1 MAGPRKGLRRI
12 GPVVCSCGIDNVS
25 EQMEEGSLVTEL
37 EEETA
42 PGVTLTH
49 SSPSVGDDVT
59 GVVSHLGG
67 GAVLPAKEP
76 SDGAVSFEDGKED
89 GTVAHCVECVGNVYS
104 NDGIFLA
111 VG

>member
-1 MAGPRKGLRRI
+1 
-12 GPVVCSCGIDNVS
+12 
-25 EQMEEGSLVTEL
+25 MEEGSLVTKL

-49 SSPSVGDDVT
+49 SGPCVGYDVT

-67 GAVLPAKEP
+67 GAVLPAKET
-76 SDGAVSFEDGKED
+76 SDGTVSFEDGRED
-89 GTVAHCVECVGNVYS
+89 GTVAHCVECIGNVHS
-104 NDGIFLA
+104 DDGIFLA

>member
-1 MAGPRKGLRRI
+1 MSGQ
-12 GPVVCSCGIDNVS
+12 V
-25 EQMEEGSLVTEL
+25 EEGSLVPEL

-49 SSPSVGDDVT
+49 SGPGVGYDIT

-67 GAVLPAKEP
+67 GAVLSTKET
-76 SDGAVSFEDGKED
+76 SDRAVSFEDGRED
-89 GTVAHCVECVGNVYS
+89 GTVAHCVECIGNVHS